1 MVPLRRLLSRVS
13 LLSVFIVVLC
23 SLGALG
29 QQLTSSQVKALPECA
44 LGRTNASCKVVI
56 DRDNPVAPPTVQMY
70 SDQVLTVIVKNPKYY
85 ERYFLD
91 YQTGQATLSPDVTS
105 SIVQGLLPSLGKL
118 SEFTAELLIQPGQQ
132 PPPDPCNVPEIANI
146 PTANHV
152 KNVIPAFQLCLGELA
167 GDAID
172 IYKELEPSLAPDSL
186 TPDGARP
193 DSDLNAAQTG
203 IASFLKTEFM
213 VSSRITAIAN
223 DPTLKASA
231 SDAPGT
237 LQLTNLQKLVDA
249 VANDL
254 LGYARRIADLND
266 FDNGAVECTQFIDVT
281 PQEKTDAID
290 CVAITSRR
298 DDQRVYRSMVSRTIS
313 YSLNSLNLI
322 ANSQEAAVDSSKK
335 KSLSTVAINF
345 ADNPEKFPGNPASP
359 FRWEASAG
367 AFFSTLPVRS
377 FSAAPIFANGVVTD
391 KKVAQNI
398 LHPTVVPFAAANYR
412 LSNDLRWSR
421 WKSAIY
427 WTAAVGINPNT
438 VSADFGTGLSLTWR
452 ALMVSGLCH
461 FGHDTRLTQ
470 GLQVGESLG
479 ASFNGALPSQTYWTA
494 SFAFGVSVRVP
505 SLTGR

>member
-1 MVPLRRLLSRVS
+1 MATLRPLLSRSSV
-13 LLSVFIVVLC
+13 LSVLMMFLC
-23 SLGALG
+23 SLGTLG
-29 QQLTSSQVKALPECA
+29 QHLTSLQMKALPECA
-44 LGRTNASCKVVI
+44 LGRTNASCKLVV

-70 SDQVLTVIVKNPKYY
+70 SDQVFTIVVKNPKYY
-85 ERYFLD
+85 ERYFLE

-118 SEFTAELLIQPGQQ
+118 SEFTAELFIQPGQQ
-132 PPPDPCNVPEIANI
+132 PPPDPCNVPEIANT

-152 KNVIPAFQLCLGELA
+152 KDVVPAFQLCLGKLA
-167 GDAID
+167 ADAID
-172 IYKELEPSLAPDSL
+172 IYKTLEPSLAPDSL

-193 DSDLNAAQTG
+193 DSDLNAAQTA
-203 IASFLKTEFM
+203 IVSFLKSEFM

-223 DPTLKASA
+223 DVNLKASTP
-231 SDAPGT
+231 DAPAI

-254 LGYARRIADLND
+254 LGYSRRIADLDD
-266 FDNGAVECTQFIDVT
+266 FDNGALECAQFIDVT
-281 PQEKTDAID
+281 PQEKADAID
-290 CVAITSRR
+290 CIAITSRR
-298 DDQRVYRSMVSRTIS
+298 DDQRVYRNMVSRTIT

-335 KSLSTVAINF
+335 KALATVAINF
-345 ADNPEKFPGNPASP
+345 ADNAEKFPGNPASP

-367 AFFSTLPVRS
+367 AFFSTLPVRT
-377 FSAAPIFANGVVTD
+377 FSAAPVFTSGVITD
-391 KKVAQNI
+391 KKVAQNV
-398 LHPTVVPFAAANYR
+398 LHPTMVPFAAANYR

-438 VSADFGTGLSLTWR
+438 VSADFATGLSMTWR

-470 GLQVGESLG
+470 GLQVGERLG
-479 ASFNGALPSQTYWTA
+479 ASFSGTLPSQTYWTA